1 MPAPRSTHSLVVLP
15 AVSMAPG
22 APRRGQQAYAALRT
36 LVLSGRV
43 PVGARL
49 PATRTLAS
57 TLGVARNTVLAAL
70 DRLALDGLIEC
81 RRGSGC
87 RVVATVPASSGR
99 AGTTSAHVAPP
110 ATRPGA
116 FTLGLPAVD
125 DFPLDL
131 WGRLTRRRWRIA
143 SPTLLGYGTPGG
155 YRPLREALAQHLRH
169 TRAVTC
175 TWEQVV
181 IAPGA
186 RSALAMAAQ
195 AVLHARDQVWTE
207 DPGYTP
213 AARLL
218 SVEGLRVCPVDV
230 DASGLD
236 VAQGRTR
243 WPRARAAYVTP
254 SHQFPLGLT
263 MTLPRRLQLLEWAAA
278 GDRWV
283 FEDDYDTEFRHDG
296 PPLAALQG
304 LDRHERVLYIGTF
317 SKLLLPAIRIAYV
330 VVPPRA
336 LEAVLRTQAD
346 SDRHASLL
354 DQAVLADAMANGHV
368 ARHMRR
374 MRASYAERRAALLH
388 ALETEARDLVTVLAP
403 AAGLHVVAWLAKG
416 IDEAQAV
423 AAARAARLDVRGLRD
438 FSRRRRPPALV
449 LGYGAAS
456 VAQLPEATRRLAA
469 VLRRVRR
476 KR

>member
-1 MPAPRSTHSLVVLP
+1 MPAPRRTHSWVVLP

-22 APRRGQQAYAALRT
+22 APRRGQQAYAALRS

-43 PVGARL
+43 PVGVRL
-49 PATRTLAS
+49 PATRTLAQ

-116 FTLGLPAVD
+116 FTLGLPAVN

-143 SPTLLGYGTPGG
+143 SPALLGYGSPGG

-218 SVEGLRVCPVDV
+218 SVEGLRVCPVDI

-254 SHQFPLGLT
+254 SHQFPLGVT
-263 MTLPRRLQLLEWAAA
+263 MALPRRLQLLDWAAA

-354 DQAVLADAMANGHV
+354 DQAVLAEAMANGHV

-374 MRASYAERRAALLH
+374 MRASYAERRAVLLH

-456 VAQLPEATRRLAA
+456 VAQLPEATRRLAT

-476 KR
+476 RR